1 MVIGNKAG
9 EFREIEKKIGKHQMV
24 IDLVRLFD
32 KNVEGSYE
40 GICWLLARCP
50 LSKSAKEKP
59 YLKEVVDSGKK
70 LARVVLSSR
79 SGVLLPLLAGRGA
92 VLRRASAVAN
102 ADAIVVM
109 SGSGTF
115 RERAQHAAALFRR
128 RPRPKIVLTNDYL
141 QSNWSQAEQRNPY
154 YYERSRDELL
164 RAGVPDD
171 KIAVIMVP
179 IRSTHDEAVLL
190 KGYADANHLSSLLI
204 VTSAYHSRRVFWTF
218 RRVFAGSGKLIGI
231 DPAEPR
237 IESPA
242 AATWWLHR
250 LGWEMVPKEYA
261 KILVYWL
268 RY

>member
-1 MVIGNKAG
+1 MNDEIHPRQKTLWPRIAAG
-9 EFREIEKKIGKHQMV
+9 I
-24 IDLVRLFD
+24 
-32 KNVEGSYE
+32 
-40 GICWLLARCP
+40 
-50 LSKSAKEKP
+50 
-59 YLKEVVDSGKK
+59 
-70 LARVVLSSR
+70 VVLT
-79 SGVLLPLLAGRGA
+79 LLPLLAAGA
-92 VLRRASAVAN
+92 AQLLVVRAPLAK

-115 RERAQHAAALFRR
+115 RERAQHAAALFNEGRA
-128 RPRPKIVLTNDYL
+128 PRIVLTNDHL
-141 QSNWSQAEQRNPY
+141 KSSWSQEEQRNPY
-154 YYERSRDELL
+154 YYERSRDELR

-171 KIAVIMVP
+171 RIAVIMVP
-179 IRSTHDEAVLL
+179 IRSTYDEAVAL
-190 KGYADANHLSSLLI
+190 KEYSEANHLSSLLV
-204 VTSAYHSRRVFWTF
+204 VTSAFHSRRVFWTF

-250 LGWEMVPKEYA
+250 LGWEMVPKEYG

>member
-1 MVIGNKAG
+1 MNDNIHSTRKFAW
-9 EFREIEKKIGKHQMV
+9 R
-24 IDLVRLFD
+24 RLA
-32 KNVEGSYE
+32 VA
-40 GICWLLARCP
+40 CAVLA
-50 LSKSAKEKP
+50 
-59 YLKEVVDSGKK
+59 
-70 LARVVLSSR
+70 
-79 SGVLLPLLAGRGA
+79 LLPLLAAGA
-92 VLRRASAVAN
+92 AQLLVVRAPLAK

-115 RERAQHAAALFRR
+115 RERAQHAAALFNEGRA
-128 RPRPKIVLTNDYL
+128 PRIVLTNDHL
-141 QSNWSQAEQRNPY
+141 KSSWSQEEQRNPY
-154 YYERSRDELL
+154 YYERSRDELR

-171 KIAVIMVP
+171 RIAVIMVP
-179 IRSTHDEAVLL
+179 IRSTYDEAVAL
-190 KGYADANHLSSLLI
+190 KEYSEANHLSSLLV
-204 VTSAYHSRRVFWTF
+204 VTSAFHSRRVFWTF

-250 LGWEMVPKEYA
+250 LGWEMVPKEYG

>member
-1 MVIGNKAG
+1 MT
-9 EFREIEKKIGKHQMV
+9 
-24 IDLVRLFD
+24 
-32 KNVEGSYE
+32 
-40 GICWLLARCP
+40 LA
-50 LSKSAKEKP
+50 
-59 YLKEVVDSGKK
+59 
-70 LARVVLSSR
+70 
-79 SGVLLPLLAGRGA
+79 LLPLLAAGA
-92 VLRRASAVAN
+92 AQLLVVRSPLAK

-115 RERAQHAAALFRR
+115 RERAQHAAALFNDGRA
-128 RPRPKIVLTNDYL
+128 PRIVLTNDRL
-141 QSNWSQAEQRNPY
+141 QSSWSQEEQRNPY
-154 YYERSRDELL
+154 YYERSRDELR

-179 IRSTHDEAVLL
+179 IRSTYDEAVAL
-190 KGYADANHLSSLLI
+190 KEYSEANHLSSLLV
-204 VTSAYHSRRVFWTF
+204 VTSAFHSRRVFWTF
-218 RRVFAGSGKLIGI
+218 RRVFEGSGKLIGI

-261 KILVYWL
+261 TLLVYWV